1 MKKQIIIVLIGIA
14 SVACNSKIEL
24 PEGELSPE
32 QIEALNEDAVVGVED
47 IKYEGTYEGE
57 IRGKKVKLTL
67 ESDSFQVSEN
77 DKKAH
82 GDWSRVDDGTII
94 ELEPTSG
101 SVTVQFYGYSDDKTW
116 IALSDSLTYPDKEE
130 FIIRTSK

>member
-24 PEGELSPE
+24 PEGELSSE

-101 SVTVQFYGYSDDKTW
+101 SVAVRFYGYSDDKTW